1 MKRVKIHPFR
11 LLSIWLLSLLI
22 IFILGRF
29 TVAEKEVETVKY
41 ITLTETEY
49 LNLYRKAEQVEEII
63 EDKLQISLGEYN
75 VSAYC
80 SCSQCCGKSD
90 GITFSG
96 EKAVEGITIAADTRV
111 HPIGTVLYIEGIGE
125 RVVQDIGGSIYGNK
139 LDIYFGGIDGH
150 MRALEFGRQYLEVWE
165 VE

>member
-1 MKRVKIHPFR
+1 MKRIKIHPFR

-22 IFILGRF
+22 VFMLTRL

-49 LNLYRKAEQVEEII
+49 LNLYREAEQVEEII

-96 EKAVEGITIAADTRV
+96 EVATEGITIAADTRV
-111 HPIGTVLYIEGIGE
+111 HPIGTKLYIEGIGE

-139 LDIYFGGIDGH
+139 LDIYFDSH
-150 MRALEFGRQYLEVWE
+150 SKALEFGRQSLEVWE

>member
-1 MKRVKIHPFR
+1 MKKVKIHPFR
-11 LLSIWLLSLLI
+11 LLSIILLI
-22 IFILGRF
+22 LLIGFILGRL
-29 TVAEKEVETVKY
+29 TVQAEEVIKVEY
-41 ITLTETEY
+41 IVMTETEY
-49 LNLYRKAEQVEEII
+49 ITIYPEEVEEVEEIMEETI
-63 EDKLQISLGEYN
+63 QISLGEYN

-111 HPIGTVLYIEGIGE
+111 HPIGTVLYIEGIGW
-125 RVVQDIGGSIYGNK
+125 RTVQDIGGSIYGNK
-139 LDIYFGGIDGH
+139 LDIYFDSH
-150 MRALEFGRQYLEVWE
+150 SKALEFGRQYLEVWE

>member
-1 MKRVKIHPFR
+1 MKRIKIHPFR
-11 LLSIWLLSLLI
+11 LLSLWLLSLLI
-22 IFILGRF
+22 VFMLTRL
-29 TVAEKEVETVKY
+29 TVAEEEVETVKY

-49 LNLYRKAEQVEEII
+49 LNLYREVEEV

-111 HPIGTVLYIEGIGE
+111 HPIGTKLYIEGIGW
-125 RVVQDIGGSIYGNK
+125 RTVQDIGGSIYGNK
-139 LDIYFGGIDGH
+139 LDIYFDSH
-150 MRALEFGRQYLEVWE
+150 SKALEFGRQYLEVWE
-165 VE
+165 AE

>member
-1 MKRVKIHPFR
+1 MKKVKIHPFR
-11 LLSIWLLSLLI
+11 LLSLWLLSLLI
-22 IFILGRF
+22 VFMLTRL

-49 LNLYRKAEQVEEII
+49 ITIYPEEAEEVEEII
-63 EDKLQISLGEYN
+63 ENKLQISLGEYN

-111 HPIGTVLYIEGIGE
+111 HSIGTVLYIEGIGE

-139 LDIYFGGIDGH
+139 LDIYFDSH
-150 MRALEFGRQYLEVWE
+150 SEALEFGRQYLEVWE
-165 VE
+165 VQ

>member
-1 MKRVKIHPFR
+1 MKKVKIHPFR

-29 TVAEKEVETVKY
+29 TVSEKEVVKVKY

-49 LNLYRKAEQVEEII
+49 LNLYREVEEV

-125 RVVQDIGGSIYGNK
+125 RVVQDIGGSIYGNRI
-139 LDIYFGGIDGH
+139 DVYFDSH
-150 MRALEFGRQYLEVWE
+150 SQALEFGRQQLEVWE
-165 VE
+165 VQ

>member
-1 MKRVKIHPFR
+1 MKKVRIHPFR
-11 LLSIWLLSLLI
+11 LLSIWLLSILI
-22 IFILGRF
+22 AIMATSWIVNAGR
-29 TVAEKEVETVKY
+29 EEVIKVEY
-41 ITLTETEY
+41 IVMTETEY
-49 LNLYRKAEQVEEII
+49 ITIYPEEVEEV

-111 HPIGTVLYIEGIGE
+111 HPIGTKLYIEGIGE

-139 LDIYFGGIDGH
+139 LDIYFDSH
-150 MRALEFGRQYLEVWE
+150 SEALEFGRQYLEVWE

>member
-1 MKRVKIHPFR
+1 MKKVKIHPFR
-11 LLSIWLLSLLI
+11 LLSLWLLSLLI
-22 IFILGRF
+22 VFMLTRL

-49 LNLYRKAEQVEEII
+49 ITIYPEEAEEVEEII
-63 EDKLQISLGEYN
+63 ENKLQISLGEYN

-125 RVVQDIGGSIYGNK
+125 RVVQDIGGSIYGNRI
-139 LDIYFGGIDGH
+139 DVYFDSH
-150 MRALEFGRQYLEVWE
+150 SQALEFGRQQLEVWE
-165 VE
+165 VQ

>member
-1 MKRVKIHPFR
+1 
-11 LLSIWLLSLLI
+11 LI

-49 LNLYRKAEQVEEII
+49 LNLYREVEEVEEII
-63 EDKLQISLGEYN
+63 EETIQISLGEYN

-111 HPIGTVLYIEGIGE
+111 HPIGTKLYIEGIGE
-125 RVVQDIGGSIYGNK
+125 RVVQDIGGSIYGNRI
-139 LDIYFGGIDGH
+139 DVYFDSH
-150 MRALEFGRQYLEVWE
+150 SQALEFGRQQLEVWE

>member
-1 MKRVKIHPFR
+1 MKIHPFR
-11 LLSIWLLSLLI
+11 LLAIWLMTILLAIMVTSWIVNADKEEI
-22 IFILGRF
+22 I
-29 TVAEKEVETVKY
+29 KVEY

-49 LNLYRKAEQVEEII
+49 ITIYPEEVEEVEEII
-63 EDKLQISLGEYN
+63 ENKLQISLGEYN

-139 LDIYFGGIDGH
+139 LDIYFDSH
-150 MRALEFGRQYLEVWE
+150 SKALEFGRQYLEVWE